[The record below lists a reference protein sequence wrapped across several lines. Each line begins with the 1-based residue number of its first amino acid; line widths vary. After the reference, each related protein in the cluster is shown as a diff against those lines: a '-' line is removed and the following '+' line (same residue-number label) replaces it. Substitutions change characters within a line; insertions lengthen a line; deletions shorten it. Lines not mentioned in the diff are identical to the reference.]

1 MQEIIESAAA
11 QEITLPPGLADRM
24 VTNTR
29 AMGAYRASTVIDLEL
44 GRPMELESM
53 FFEPLRRA
61 QAAGA
66 AVLAHYQTIHFV
78 QPNSTGSEPRVMVYF
93 RVTSA
98 ARPSGAQTRLD
109 ALTPEGLFLEWP
121 GVAALPP

>member
-1 MQEIIESAAA
+1 MQEIIEAAAA
-11 QEITLPPGLADRM
+11 QEIILPPGLADRM

-61 QAAGA
+61 QSAGA
-66 AVLAHYQTIHFV
+66 AMPRLEALCVVLEKLARYL
-78 QPNSTGSEPRVMVYF
+78 PR
-93 RVTSA
+93 A
-98 ARPSGAQTRLD
+98 
-109 ALTPEGLFLEWP
+109 
-121 GVAALPP
+121 